1 VFTPFSFYFY
11 FFYNLYLFF
20 NFHFIGTII
29 GESAEFFYKYVFYPY
44 FVVYWDGF
52 FDYFGKYSLY
62 SSGYGYV
69 LINQSAYFTDVK
81 EVFYSKK
88 AYMSAQK
95 RWGFVFVDGYNDLYY
110 GFIFRLLSYRE
121 IGAATLFFQV
131 YV

>member
-1 VFTPFSFYFY
+1 MNLLLIVYNLCSLPFHFIFI

-88 AYMSAQK
+88 LICLRRK
-95 RWGFVFVDGYNDLYY
+95 DGDSYLLMVIMICIMDLFLDYCL
-110 GFIFRLLSYRE
+110 IE
-121 IGAATLFFQV
+121 K
-131 YV
+131 